1 MSVVMKEHQ
10 HIALVFQLAGE
21 SGKRK
26 FSGFLR
32 YASEKKRDWRM
43 QFIRLKE
50 DFSAEF
56 VRSLATRKI
65 DGIAYSLSPAKDAES
80 ELAKLSIPTIAID
93 IFDERR
99 LGGRRKNISFFTC
112 SSDEIGRTA
121 ARHLMSLG
129 TCRSYAFVPDL
140 HWHTWSKLRGIA
152 FRQEIQGNNLPVAI
166 YRMRGKGYDLSQLA
180 DWLKRLPRPIGV
192 FAAFDDRAVQ
202 VLEACREARLSV
214 PGDVAVISVDNDE
227 LLCNHTTPTLTSI
240 QPDHELLGY
249 LAAQQLDKMMN
260 SPPSNRPEHREVGV
274 KSVVIRES
282 TGEVSLAGRL
292 VQKALGFIRLH
303 LGEPILPRDVV
314 AHLGVSRR
322 LADLRFRELQGESIG
337 EAILRIKIE
346 EASRLFRET
355 RASPAAIAHAC
366 GFKHLS
372 RMRTA
377 FKSVYGVF
385 PEEANFR
392 QA

>member
-1 MSVVMKEHQ
+1 MGKTKQ
-10 HIALVFQLAGE
+10 IALAFQLAGE
-21 SGKRK
+21 AGKRK

-32 YASEKKRDWRM
+32 YASERKRDWRM

-56 VRSLATRKI
+56 VRSLAARKI
-65 DGIAYSLSPAKDAES
+65 DGIVYSLSPTRDAEA
-80 ELAKLSIPTIAID
+80 ELEKLTVPTIAID

-99 LGGRRKNISFFTC
+99 LGGRRKNISFFNC
-112 SSDEIGRTA
+112 SSDEIGRAA

-140 HWHTWSKLRGIA
+140 HWHVWSRLRGIA
-152 FRQEIQGNNLPVAI
+152 YRQEIKSNGFPVDV
-166 YRMRGKGYDLSQLA
+166 YRVRGKGYDLPQLA
-180 DWLKRLPRPIGV
+180 DWLKRLPKPAGV

-214 PGDVAVISVDNDE
+214 PNDVAVISVDNDE

-249 LAAQQLDKMMN
+249 LAARQLDEMMGK
-260 SPPSNRPEHREVGV
+260 PSSERHERQEVGV

-282 TGEVSLAGRL
+282 TGGVSLSGRL
-292 VQKALGFIRLH
+292 VQRALGFIRLH

-314 AHLGVSRR
+314 AHLRVSRR

-337 EAILRIKIE
+337 EAILRIKLE
-346 EASRLFRET
+346 EAARLLKET
-355 RASPAAIAHAC
+355 RDSVAAIATAC
-366 GFKHLS
+366 GFRRLS
-372 RMRTA
+372 RLRTA
-377 FKSVYGVF
+377 FKSAYGVL
-385 PEEANFR
+385 PEHYAR
-392 QA
+392 S